1 MKTIWDINELLKKYP
16 MYYSYKPNWYHSQF
30 KDIAIKRVEYNK
42 NTMLIIWNE
51 NKEIYMTWELQN
63 CINKIYNEILR
74 KKSIWLHCLY
84 ADPL

>member
-30 KDIAIKRVEYNK
+30 KDISIKRVEYDK

-51 NKEIYMTWELQN
+51 NKEIYMTWELKN
-63 CINKIYNEILR
+63 CINKIYNEIIR
-74 KKSIWLHCLY
+74 KKAIWCHCLY